1 MVSCGTGSTSLTPF
15 SPEGRLSDS
24 TGRGLTSPLVPS
36 WVTLTMLPTAGVR
49 VTPGPLFLLLPV
61 PPDCLPCSWVL
72 FQAHRTLHNLP
83 SMGPFTSKCLKHES
97 KSEVEQ
103 LSSVLIW
110 GNSVSPARLR
120 LLRLCLSHCTCDKP
134 WDAGLTR
141 AAELFRIGGRARHPA
156 LIANGHPGSTG
167 EVN

>member
-1 MVSCGTGSTSLTPF
+1 MKIMILCIIQTLYSPSTS
-15 SPEGRLSDS
+15 
-24 TGRGLTSPLVPS
+24 
-36 WVTLTMLPTAGVR
+36 VTLLR
-49 VTPGPLFLLLPV
+49 VPNWFYIPVFLLYSFHFGDLYS
-61 PPDCLPCSWVL
+61 CSSPHL
-72 FQAHRTLHNLP
+72 RAAFPAPGSSSRTIGTLHSLP

-141 AAELFRIGGRARHPA
+141 AAELFRIGGRACHPA

-167 EVN
+167 GVN